1 MYVDPLAIY
10 REYIQ
15 NAADAIDEARVTNL
29 LGAKENGQVEIDIDL
44 EQRSVRVRDNG
55 TGIPAAEFE
64 NRMTSFGAS
73 AKRGTNARGFRGVGR
88 LSGLAYCQELIF
100 RSRNVGEAQV
110 SELRWDCRKAKSLL
124 RSTDFWVTLPKWLR
138 NRFRFAGWTGRNGRG
153 ISSRLNSATFRVSG
167 VIGC

>member
-15 NAADAIDEARVTNL
+15 NAADAIDEAREPTCSDQKKTGKLRSTSTREANSE
-29 LGAKENGQVEIDIDL
+29 GPR
-44 EQRSVRVRDNG
+44 QRHGDS
-55 TGIPAAEFE
+55 AAEFE

-73 AKRGTNARGFRGVGR
+73 VKRGTNARGFRGVGR

-100 RSRNVGEAQV
+100 RSRKLVK
-110 SELRWDCRKAKSLL
+110 RWF
-124 RSTDFWVTLPKWLR
+124 RSCAGIAERPNLFSAPQSSRGLAEVVAH
-138 NRFRFAGWTGRNGRG
+138 RFRFAGWTERNGRG
-153 ISSRLNSATFRVSG
+153 ISSRLNSATSRVSG